1 MIHWVRLPLT
11 CVVPVHL
18 GLRSKT
24 DDELVPTTVVCEPSN
39 EIFPSSVG
47 LDFWRVPLVR
57 HSHILIIVVKHVH
70 DKDMRSVQLVA
81 VCLLTGSLCLLQ
93 PPTNKKSLQSKLPIN
108 SRQHNSYQI
117 FMIKQQATSPRLN
130 TRSA

>member
-24 DDELVPTTVVCEPSN
+24 NDELVVCEPSN
-39 EIFPSSVG
+39 EIFPWSVG
-47 LDFWRVPLVR
+47 LDCWRVPLVR

-70 DKDMRSVQLVA
+70 DKDMKSVQLVA
-81 VCLLTGSLCLLQ
+81 VCLLTSSLCLLQ
-93 PPTNKKSLQSKLPIN
+93 PPTNTKSPQSKLPIN